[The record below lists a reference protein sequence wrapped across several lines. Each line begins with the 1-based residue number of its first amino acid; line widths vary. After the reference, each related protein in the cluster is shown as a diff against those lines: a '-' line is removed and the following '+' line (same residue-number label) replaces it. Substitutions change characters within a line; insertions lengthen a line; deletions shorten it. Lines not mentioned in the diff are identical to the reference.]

1 MDLIDLV
8 QWPAMLATVVAAW
21 LIASL
26 ERRRR
31 TIGFWCFMLSN
42 VLWIIW
48 GLHASAWALIVLQVC
63 LAALNIRGARK
74 NAPDNA

>member
-63 LAALNIRGARK
+63 LAGLNIRGARK
-74 NAPDNA
+74 NAPGNA